1 MTIHL
6 KEYQE
11 KKVSE
16 LVAAVSNLLPL
27 VAENK
32 VCIFQSPTGSGKT
45 IVIAKVIETLSNE
58 FTEEDFCFLWISIGK
73 GELHK
78 QSKKSLEKIFGEDP
92 KVSLL
97 ENEYFGTRT
106 YIERN
111 EVVVANWEKLRT
123 KDKTTGDWKNK
134 VMKTGEMTNFIEVL
148 ENTQKRRKIILVID
162 ESHYASDTQRTNEL
176 RQIVNAD
183 VTIEMSA
190 TPKIQPAPMELA
202 NKTAYFIF
210 VEPKDVIAE
219 GMIKKEII
227 INENI
232 DKLENDEKNS
242 QDVIIEAAYKKRL
255 ELKKLFL
262 ETGTNINPLCLIQ
275 LPNSEAGETKKEII
289 TEFLQKKEITEN
301 NGKLAIWLS
310 EDKSDNLGDISDFGS
325 PVEFLIFK
333 QAIDTGWDCP
343 RAHILVKLRE
353 QGNYTFEIQTIG
365 RILRMPEQKH
375 YDSEALNKGYI
386 FTNLQSITVAKEEY
400 NPNIIK
406 HLKAT
411 RKTIYKPLKLQS
423 YYKSRVDYGD
433 ITSSFFNT
441 LENVFCNYFGMTI
454 NPDIINL
461 AENGQMVIDKFM
473 VLKPEPYNEKLII
486 DEIIDN
492 TKFDEIEDN
501 DFETYVKRIRLK
513 LADNDLYD
521 IFNVVIRQN
530 LNGFAPKR
538 SIPLVRS
545 CIYRWFKKYLGIDY
559 AAEKGMIHIQ
569 NIFLHPNNLGVYSR
583 LLNEATEKYKPLRK
597 EEIKSKI
604 EEKFYKWEVCFE
616 EFYNA
621 HTDELVPSNLCVYD
635 KCYLNI
641 NRSVPEKEFEK
652 FLENKTNTVEWW
664 FKNGENKQDYLGI
677 KYEENDFP
685 RTFYP
690 DYIIQLKNGKT
701 LIVDTKAGNTAVEAK
716 SRAEALY
723 KYIKTENE
731 SEKKLLGGI
740 IVQQGNHWKIN
751 LKETYLYDKNDL
763 SNWTF
768 LEDIIQNTEYHE

>member
-1 MTIHL
+1 MTINL

-11 KKVSE
+11 RKVNE
-16 LVAAVSNLLPL
+16 LVTAVSNLLPL

-32 VCIFQSPTGSGKT
+32 VCVFQSPTGSGKT
-45 IVIAKVIETLSNE
+45 VIIAKVIETLSNE

-78 QSKKSLEKIFGEDP
+78 QSKKSLKKIFGEDP

-111 EVVVANWEKLRT
+111 EVVVVNWEKLRT

-134 VMKTGEMTNFIEVL
+134 VMKNGEMTNFIEVL
-148 ENTQKRRKIILVID
+148 ENTKKRRKIILIID

-190 TPKIQPAPMELA
+190 TPKIQPAPIDLA
-202 NKTAYFIF
+202 NKTAYYIF
-210 VEPKDVIAE
+210 VDPKDVIAE

-232 DKLENDEKNS
+232 DRLDNDEKTS
-242 QDVIIEAAYKKRL
+242 QDVIIEAAYNKRL
-255 ELKKLFL
+255 ELKKIFAEL
-262 ETGTNINPLCLIQ
+262 GANINPLCLIQ
-275 LPNSEAGETKKEII
+275 LPNSEVGETKKEVIS
-289 TEFLQKKEITEN
+289 EFLQAKEITEN

-310 EDKSDNLGDISDFGS
+310 EDKSDNLGDISDFDS
-325 PVEFLIFK
+325 PIEFLIFK

-353 QGNYTFEIQTIG
+353 QGNYTFEVQTIG

-386 FTNLQSITVAKEEY
+386 YTNIQSIAVAKEEY

-411 RKTIYKPLKLQS
+411 RKPIYKSLKLQS

-433 ITSSFFNT
+433 ITSSFFHIF
-441 LENVFCNYFGMTI
+441 ENVFCSYFRMKI
-454 NPDIINL
+454 NPDFINL
-461 AENGQMVIDKFM
+461 AENGQKVIDKFM

-486 DEIIDN
+486 DEIIDS
-492 TKFDEIEDN
+492 TKFDEIEDK
-501 DFETYVKRIRLK
+501 DFETYVKRIKLK
-513 LADNDLYD
+513 LSDNDLYD
-521 IFNVVIRQN
+521 VFNVVIRQN

-538 SIPLVRS
+538 SIPIVRS
-545 CIYRWFKKYLGIDY
+545 CIYRWFKQYLGIDY
-559 AAEKGMIHIQ
+559 AYEKGMIHIQ
-569 NIFLHPNNLGVYSR
+569 NIFLNPNNIGIYSR
-583 LLNEATEKYKPLRK
+583 LLNEATEEYKPLK
-597 EEIKSKI
+597 KQEVKSKI
-604 EEKFYKWEVCFE
+604 EEKLYNWEVSFE
-616 EFYNA
+616 GFYNA
-621 HTDELVPSNLCVYD
+621 YTDELVPSNLCIYD

-652 FLENKTNTVEWW
+652 FLENKMDKVEWW

-685 RTFYP
+685 KTFYP
-690 DYIIQLKNGKT
+690 DYIIQLKNGKI
-701 LIVDTKAGNTAVEAK
+701 LIADTKSGNTAIEAK

-731 SEKKLLGGI
+731 SGKNLLGGI
-740 IVQQGNHWKIN
+740 IVQQGEHWKIN
-751 LKETYLYDKNDL
+751 INETYLYDKNDL
-763 SNWTF
+763 TGWTF
-768 LEDIIQNTEYHE
+768 LDDIM

>member
-1 MTIHL
+1 MTINL
-6 KEYQE
+6 KEYQD
-11 KKVSE
+11 KKVNE
-16 LVAAVSNLLPL
+16 LVTAISDLLPL

-45 IVIAKVIETLSNE
+45 VIIAKVIETLSNE
-58 FTEEDFCFLWISIGK
+58 VTEEDFCFLWISIGK
-73 GELHK
+73 GELQK

-97 ENEYFGTRT
+97 ENEYFGART

-148 ENTQKRRKIILVID
+148 ENTKKRRKIILVID

-190 TPKIQPAPMELA
+190 TPKIQPAPIDLA

-227 INENI
+227 INENL
-232 DKLENDEKNS
+232 DKLESDEKNS
-242 QDVIIEAAYKKRL
+242 QDVIIEAAYNKRL
-255 ELKKLFL
+255 ELKKIFVEL
-262 ETGTNINPLCLIQ
+262 GININPLCLIQ
-275 LPNSEAGETKKEII
+275 LPNSEAGETKREVIA
-289 TEFLQKKEITEN
+289 EFLQKKEITEN

-310 EDKSDNLGDISDFGS
+310 EDKSDNLGDISDFDS

-353 QGNYTFEIQTIG
+353 QGSYTFEVQTIG

-375 YDSEALNKGYI
+375 YDNEILNKGYI
-386 FTNLQSITVAKEEY
+386 YTNIQSIVVAKEEY

-411 RKTIYKPLKLQS
+411 RKPIYKPLKLQS

-433 ITSSFFNT
+433 ITSSFLQT
-441 LENVFCNYFGMTI
+441 LENVFCSYFGMKI
-454 NPDIINL
+454 NPDLINWV
-461 AENGQMVIDKFM
+461 ENGQKIIDKFM
-473 VLKPEPYNEKLII
+473 VLTPEPYNEKLII
-486 DEIIDN
+486 DEIIDS
-492 TKFDEIEDN
+492 TKFDEIEDK
-501 DFETYVKRIRLK
+501 DFETYVRRIKLK
-513 LADNDLYD
+513 LSDNDLYD
-521 IFNVVIRQN
+521 VFNVIIRQN

-538 SIPLVRS
+538 SIPVIRG
-545 CIYRWFKKYLGIDY
+545 CIYRWFKKYLGMDY
-559 AAEKGMIHIQ
+559 TYEKGMINIQ
-569 NIFLHPNNLGVYSR
+569 NIFLNPNNISIYSR
-583 LLNEATEKYKPLRK
+583 LLNEATEKYKPQK
-597 EEIKSKI
+597 KQEVKNKI
-604 EEKFYKWEVCFE
+604 EEKFYNWEVNFE
-616 EFYNA
+616 EFYNI
-621 HTDELVPSNLCVYD
+621 HTDVFASSNLCIYD

-641 NRSVPEKEFEK
+641 NRSTPEREFEK
-652 FLENKTNTVEWW
+652 YLENKTDKIEWW
-664 FKNGENKQDYLGI
+664 FKNGENKQDYFGI

-685 RTFYP
+685 KTFYP
-690 DYIIQLKNGKT
+690 DYIIQLKNGKI
-701 LIVDTKAGNTAVEAK
+701 LIVDTKSGNTAVEAK

-723 KYIKTENE
+723 KYIKKENE
-731 SEKKLLGGI
+731 NDKNLLGGI
-740 IVQQGNHWKIN
+740 IVQQGKDWKVN
-751 LKETYLYDKNDL
+751 LNEIYLYDKNDL
-763 SNWTF
+763 TNWTF
-768 LEDIIQNTEYHE
+768 LDDMI